1 MFSATKK
8 WVFLKVSSVVL
19 VPLMLWF
26 ILCLVSL
33 YDKSYEQIIFF
44 FTTQPTKF
52 LFSLFI
58 IVSFFYNIKSELFE
72 DDIKD
77 TNSGNS
83 PTIKCKSL
91 ISKSVQNLREGFIK
105 LLNMNNVSILYY
117 YIIYRINIINI
128 YSGAWEAAVAGARA

>member
-58 IVSFFYNIKSELFE
+58 IVSFFYSALTISEIFE
-72 DDIKD
+72 DYLHNEKIK
-77 TNSGNS
+77 NVAN
-83 PTIKCKSL
+83 
-91 ISKSVQNLREGFIK
+91 K
-105 LLNMNNVSILYY
+105 LLFLFAIIMPILTIT
-117 YIIYRINIINI
+117 IIYKL
-128 YSGAWEAAVAGARA
+128 SL

>member
-58 IVSFFYNIKSELFE
+58 IVSFFYSALNISEIFE
-72 DDIKD
+72 DYLHNEKIKNVANK
-77 TNSGNS
+77 TLYISAIIM
-83 PTIKCKSL
+83 PILTITMLVFLSL
-91 ISKSVQNLREGFIK
+91 
-105 LLNMNNVSILYY
+105 
-117 YIIYRINIINI
+117 
-128 YSGAWEAAVAGARA
+128 

>member
-58 IVSFFYNIKSELFE
+58 IVSFFYSALNISEIFE
-72 DDIKD
+72 DYLHNEKIK
-77 TNSGNS
+77 
-83 PTIKCKSL
+83 
-91 ISKSVQNLREGFIK
+91 
-105 LLNMNNVSILYY
+105 NVANKILYISA
-117 YIIYRINIINI
+117 IIMPILTITMLVFL
-128 YSGAWEAAVAGARA
+128 SL